1 MRTLIIDRILEY
13 ANNTQGP
20 EITGMLRLDRLGDA
34 KRVKLAREA
43 DKLPLNT
50 TERLVAWNNYL
61 ASLTDKELVSAFD
74 GMCCHKYR

>member
-1 MRTLIIDRILEY
+1 MRELITNRILEY

-20 EITGMLRLDRLGDA
+20 EITGMLWFDRPADA
-34 KRVKLAREA
+34 RRVKLAREA

-61 ASLTDKELVSAFD
+61 ASLTDKEIVSAFD